1 MVGGIEMAIELFNNP
16 KEGDLRAWHIING
29 KIVDLVPIKSRE
41 EAKHLIKK
49 WVEQDL
55 KDSSIEFNAMGIE
68 EYDPYFKDDEDTKGW
83 TEQYSENGD
92 DIMEEMGY

>member
-41 EAKHLIKK
+41 EAKHLIK
-49 WVEQDL
+49 
-55 KDSSIEFNAMGIE
+55 SG
-68 EYDPYFKDDEDTKGW
+68 
-83 TEQYSENGD
+83 
-92 DIMEEMGY
+92 